1 MRNITKTM
9 QMIHKMQPQQAQAAT
24 RPAHSTGI
32 SNEGHGKNADAASAK
47 YDHLQHLHSFK
58 HLVYH

>member
-1 MRNITKTM
+1 M
-9 QMIHKMQPQQAQAAT
+9 QMIHKMQPQQGQAAT

-47 YDHLQHLHSFK
+47 YDHLQHVHSFK